1 LVYRRTKTNYIKK
14 KLIMK
19 KILITRK
26 LLKPCEEKASKIF
39 EAKFNVN
46 DELYSQSKLIE
57 LSQGCDAILTS
68 LTDKMDEDT
77 INKLPDTVKAIS
89 NFAVGFGNID
99 LEAAKKKNIT
109 VTNTPD
115 VLTDATAEIAMLLIL
130 GAARRASEGIEY
142 AKNSNWKWSADF
154 LIGKQL
160 TGARLGILG
169 MGRIG
174 RAVARLSK
182 PFGMKIHYHNRS
194 KLSAEHEAGAT
205 YHENVKSLFSVSDI
219 LAINCPAT
227 KETVNI
233 INKDTLEYFPTGAII
248 TNSARGDMIDDDAM
262 IDALNRK
269 KIYAVGLDV
278 YKGEPNLNPGYLK
291 HKNAFILP
299 HLGSATKETRTAMG
313 NLAIDNID
321 EFFKKGNCKNKVN

>member
-1 LVYRRTKTNYIKK
+1 
-14 KLIMK
+14 MK

-26 LLKPCEEKASKIF
+26 LLKACEEKGSKIF
-39 EAKFNVN
+39 DANLNLN

-68 LTDKMDEDT
+68 LTDKMDEET
-77 INKLPDTVKAIS
+77 INKLPDTIKIIS

-99 LEAAKKKNIT
+99 LEAAKKRDIV

-130 GAARRASEGIEY
+130 GAARRAPEGIEF

-174 RAVARLSK
+174 RAVAKLSR

-194 KLSAEHEAGAT
+194 KLKPDLEEGAV
-205 YHENVKSLFSVSDI
+205 YHDSIKSLFSVSDI

-233 INKDTLEYFPTGAII
+233 INKETLEYFPTGAII
-248 TNSARGDMIDDDAM
+248 TNSARGDMIDDEAM
-262 IDALNRK
+262 LDALDRR

-278 YKGEPNLNPGYLK
+278 YKNEPNLNPGYSK
-291 HKNAFILP
+291 HKSAFILP

-313 NLAIDNID
+313 DLAIDNID
-321 EFFKKGNCKNKVN
+321 DFFNTGNCKNKVN

>member
-1 LVYRRTKTNYIKK
+1 
-14 KLIMK
+14 MK
-19 KILITRK
+19 KILITRR
-26 LLKPCEEKASKIF
+26 LLKASEEKALKFF
-39 EAKFNVN
+39 ETKANTN

-68 LTDKMDEDT
+68 LTEKMDEDT
-77 INKLPDTVKAIS
+77 ISKLPDSVKVIS

-99 LEAAKKKNIT
+99 LVAAKKRGIV

-130 GAARRASEGIEY
+130 GAARRVPEGIEH
-142 AKNSNWKWSADF
+142 AKNSDWKWSADF

-174 RAVARLSK
+174 RAVARLSR

-194 KLSAEHEAGAT
+194 KLIPELEEGAI
-205 YHENVKSLFSVSDI
+205 YHEDIKSLFSVSDI

-233 INKDTLEYFPTGAII
+233 INKETLEYFPTGAII
-248 TNSARGDMIDDDAM
+248 TNSARGDMIDDEAM
-262 IDALNRK
+262 LEALDRR

-291 HKNAFILP
+291 HKSAFILP
-299 HLGSATKETRTAMG
+299 HLGSSTKQTRTAMG
-313 NLAIDNID
+313 DLAVGNID
-321 EFFKKGNCKNKVN
+321 EFFKTGKCKNKVN

>member
-1 LVYRRTKTNYIKK
+1 MKT
-14 KLIMK
+14 
-19 KILITRK
+19 ILITRR
-26 LLKPCEEKASKIF
+26 LLRVCEEKASKIF
-39 EAKFNVN
+39 DAKLNGN

-68 LTDKMDEDT
+68 ITDKMDKDI
-77 INKLPDTVKAIS
+77 INKLPNSIKAIS

-99 LEAAKKKNIT
+99 VEAAKDRNII

-160 TGARLGILG
+160 TGARLGVLG

-174 RAVARLSK
+174 RAVAKLAK
-182 PFGMKIHYHNRS
+182 AFGMIIHYHNRS
-194 KLSAEHEAGAT
+194 KLSPELEDGAI
-205 YHENVKSLFSVSDI
+205 YHDSIKSLFSVSDF
-219 LAINCPAT
+219 LSINCPAT

-233 INKDTLEYFPTGAII
+233 INKETLKYFPTGAII
-248 TNSARGDMIDDDAM
+248 TNSARGDMIDDEAM
-262 IDALNRK
+262 LDALDRR

-291 HKNAFILP
+291 HKSAFILP
-299 HLGSATKETRTAMG
+299 HLGSATKETRTAMA
-313 NLAIDNID
+313 NLAIDNLD
-321 EFFKKGNCKNKVN
+321 EFFKTGNCKNKVN